1 MPYRRFGVIAAI
13 GAAVMASGGISVGAP
28 RAAAAVP
35 GAAFQRVLDGLVTGP
50 GRVAPGATAYV
61 LAPQGTWAG
70 AAGTANVKTGQAMWP
85 DARMRIQS
93 NSKAWLMAVV
103 FQLADE
109 GKLSLADTVSKWW
122 PGLLPYGDEITVQE
136 LMSDTS
142 GLIDDNDM
150 MKSTAAM
157 DLAMANVKDPK
168 LRAELEAIGAK
179 LRKNRDTYVDPM
191 WLVRLAA
198 WQPLVLPPGTGYHHS
213 NIGWN
218 IAGLIAA
225 RAGGEPLPLLY
236 QQRIFT
242 PLGLHHTSFQP
253 QGWIVGPHAEGYD
266 ISPNATLTDATV
278 WTWGK
283 GADGAIV
290 TDAVDEA
297 TFVRALVDDQLGVR
311 EDFLLFYGRS
321 GTNSPGC
328 PGNAFLGEGA
338 GAASRSYVYY
348 NLTGTHIAVLLLNG
362 YRESSGVTD
371 AKAQAGALALY
382 CGSAHPR
389 GGEVP

>member
-1 MPYRRFGVIAAI
+1 M
-13 GAAVMASGGISVGAP
+13 AVATATLTLAP
-28 RAAAAVP
+28 LPAAATTSRP
-35 GAAFQRVLDGLVTGP
+35 NLQGVLNGLVTGP

-61 LAPQGTWAG
+61 LTPQGTWAG
-70 AAGTANVKTGQAMWP
+70 AAGIANVKTGQAMWP
-85 DARMRIQS
+85 DARMRVQS
-93 NSKAWLMAVV
+93 NSKAWLMAVI
-103 FQLADE
+103 FQLAEE
-109 GKLSLADTVSKWW
+109 GKLALSDTVAHWL
-122 PGLLPYGDEITVQE
+122 PGLLPYGSQVTIDE

-150 MKSTAAM
+150 EKSRAAWEHA
-157 DLAMANVKDPK
+157 LANVKDLK
-168 LRAELEAIGAK
+168 LRAEIEAIGARVAK
-179 LRKNRDTYVDPM
+179 DPGTYMDPM

-198 WQPLVLPPGTGYHHS
+198 WQPLVRAPGSGYHHS

-225 RAGGEPLPLLY
+225 RVAGEPLPALY
-236 QQRIFT
+236 RQRIFI
-242 PLGLHHTSFQP
+242 PLRLHHTSFQP
-253 QGWIVGPHAEGYD
+253 QGPILGPHAEGYS
-266 ISPNATLTDATV
+266 ISPNGILTDTTA

-290 TDAVDEA
+290 TDAQDEA
-297 TFVRALVDDQLGVR
+297 TFLRALLDDQLHVR
-311 EDFLLFYGRS
+311 QDFLLFYGRS

-348 NLTGTHIAVLLLNG
+348 DQTGTHIAVLLLNG
-362 YRESSGVTD
+362 FREGTGVSD

-382 CGSAHPR
+382 CNVDSLKGDKS
-389 GGEVP
+389 

>member
-1 MPYRRFGVIAAI
+1 MSHLKLGVRALFAATAMIA
-13 GAAVMASGGISVGAP
+13 GGTGVGAP
-28 RAAAAVP
+28 RAGASVAAT
-35 GAAFQRVLDGLVTGP
+35 AFQRVLDGLVTGP

-70 AAGTANVKTGQAMWP
+70 AAGIANVKTGQAMWP
-85 DARMRIQS
+85 DARMRVQS

-109 GKLSLADTVSKWW
+109 GKLSLGDTVAKWL

-150 MKSTAAM
+150 LKSPAAM
-157 DLAMANVKDPK
+157 DHAMANVKDPK
-168 LRAELEAIGAK
+168 LRAELQAIGAK
-179 LRKNRDTYVDPM
+179 LSKNRDTYVDPM

-198 WQPLVLPPGTGYHHS
+198 WQPLVLAPGSGYHHS

-225 RAGGEPLPLLY
+225 RAGGEPLPVLY

-253 QGWIVGPHAEGYD
+253 QGWIVGPHAEGYN
-266 ISPNATLTDATV
+266 ISPNGTLTDATA

-290 TDAVDEA
+290 TDTADEA
-297 TFVRALVDDQLGVR
+297 TFVRALLDNQLGVR

-321 GTNSPGC
+321 GTNSLGC
-328 PGNAFLGEGA
+328 PGNAFVGEGA

-348 NLTGTHIAVLLLNG
+348 NQTGTHIAVLLLNG
-362 YRESSGVTD
+362 YREATGVSD

-382 CGSAHPR
+382 CSSGRP
-389 GGEVP
+389 GGDEDP